1 MMDNKLFNKIQHAF
15 TFLNN
20 HYGRTHRD
28 NIHFEMENYNGYFIE
43 RFNARGDVLNVIRQ
57 LKDLD
62 FEAIFTEEYKEQ
74 WYKGTK
80 YIDGYCTVITE
91 KSVAVHWGVSE
102 MLYYYLINNLT
113 EEIVNLISILN
124 SKVIQQMFPHI
135 LVKEDEVSLPMANM
149 EEIELYLI
157 QKSPGFVQ
165 IIHIFNELSNFIY
178 IKNTRVIFR
187 TNAILKTLETN
198 KRIYNFDVINIE

>member
-1 MMDNKLFNKIQHAF
+1 MMENKLFNKIQHAF

-28 NIHFEMENYNGYFIE
+28 NIHFEMENYNGYLIE
-43 RFNARGDVLNVIRQ
+43 RFNAREDVLNVISQ

-62 FEAIFTEEYKEQ
+62 FEVIFTEDYKEQ

-80 YIDGYCTVITE
+80 YIEGNCTMITD

-124 SKVIQQMFPHI
+124 SKEIQQRFPHI
-135 LVKEDEVSLPMANM
+135 LIKEDEVSLPMVNM

-157 QKSPGFVQ
+157 QQSPGFVQ
-165 IIHIFNELSNFIY
+165 IVHIFNELSNYIY

-187 TNAILKTLETN
+187 TKAILKTLETK
-198 KRIYNFDVINIE
+198 KRIYNFDVVNIE